1 MLYIHNMGHF
11 MYEDVND
18 ISPNLFVDV
27 FMSERNIDNYGPR
40 KLQNTK
46 CMLLSY
52 HNSKPEIYNMPWI
65 SCIKLYTYWNESA
78 FFLRFS

>member
-1 MLYIHNMGHF
+1 

-52 HNSKPEIYNMPWI
+52 HNSKPEIYNMP
-65 SCIKLYTYWNESA
+65 
-78 FFLRFS
+78 